1 MKTTLLTLLLA
12 TTVLA
17 ISATAADATGKWS
30 GNFTADSGDTGTA
43 YVVLKQSGTTVTGT
57 GGPDANEQWPGLEG
71 KVNGN
76 KVSFQVKS
84 VSDGTI
90 YQCDLVL
97 DGDHL
102 KGDVTFTP
110 PGGQP
115 GKAKLELSRV
125 TE

>member
-1 MKTTLLTLLLA
+1 MKMILTTLLLA
-12 TTVLA
+12 MLVA
-17 ISATAADATGKWS
+17 ISASAADVSGKWS
-30 GNFTADSGDTGTA
+30 GSFTADSGDSGTA
-43 YVVLKQSGTTVTGT
+43 YIVLKQSGTTITGT

-71 KVNGN
+71 KVSAN

-84 VSDGTI
+84 ASDGTV

-97 DGDHL
+97 DSGHL

-115 GKAKLELSRV
+115 GKAKLDLARV